1 MVSIGLLAALT
12 ERGLHVQ
19 PFKKG
24 PDYIDPRWLSMAAG
38 RDCHNLDFHIMGRER
53 ILSNFFRYA
62 GGADLSLIEGN
73 MGLFDGQDMQGSDCG
88 AALAALLAAPIV
100 LVVDCLGMARG
111 IVPLI
116 MGHLAFPGGERIAGL
131 ILNNVGTARQE
142 GKIVQA
148 LQHYCP
154 VPILGV
160 LPRDTAVGIEE
171 RHLGLEP
178 AGEREGV
185 AERIQ
190 AISRLVASRV
200 DLPAI
205 MQLARQAE
213 PLSPVTPAPSLPA
226 PRAAPL
232 QVAYVTDQ
240 AFHFYY
246 PENLQ
251 ALRERG
257 IELLPFS
264 LLQGESLPD
273 VAGLYIGGGF
283 PEMFMDALSA
293 NQHLF
298 TRLRQQIADGLP
310 VYAECGGLMVLAEQ
324 LHWEG
329 QSAAL
334 VGGLPIEIRMGK
346 RPQGYGYMVVEGA
359 QKGLWPAFGQ
369 RIACHEFHYSGV
381 SRCGEG
387 VEFAYRVVRGH
398 GIDGERD
405 GLLYR
410 NIFASY
416 AHIHT
421 DGAPGWADFLRRF
434 WQR

>member
-1 MVSIGLLAALT
+1 MVSIGLLAALK
-12 ERGLHVQ
+12 ERGLQVQ

-24 PDYIDPRWLSMAAG
+24 PDYIDPRWLSAAAG
-38 RDCHNLDFHIMGRER
+38 QECHNLDFHIMGRER
-53 ILSNFFRYA
+53 ILSNFFRY
-62 GGADLSLIEGN
+62 GQGADLSLIEGN
-73 MGLFDGQDMQGSDCG
+73 MGLFDGQDLQGADCG

-116 MGHLAFPGGERIAGL
+116 TGHIAFPGGERIAGL
-131 ILNNVGTARQE
+131 LLNNVGSSRQE
-142 GKIVQA
+142 GKIVSA

-154 VPILGV
+154 VPIVGI
-160 LPRDTAVGIEE
+160 LPREAAVGIEE

-178 AGEREGV
+178 AGEREGL
-185 AERIQ
+185 AERIE
-190 AISRLVASRV
+190 AIRHLIASRV
-200 DLPAI
+200 DLEAI
-205 MQLARQAE
+205 VRMARQAG
-213 PLSPVTPAPSLPA
+213 PLSVGAERITEPAQGGARL
-226 PRAAPL
+226 R
-232 QVAYVTDQ
+232 VAYVTDQ

-251 ALRERG
+251 ALREQG
-257 IELLPFS
+257 IELVPFS
-264 LLQGESLPD
+264 LLQGDSLPD

-283 PEMFMDALSA
+283 PEMFMDALSGK
-293 NQHLF
+293 QQLF
-298 TRLRQQIADGLP
+298 AALRQRIQDGLP

-324 LHWEG
+324 MHWEG
-329 QSAAL
+329 ATAAM
-334 VGGLPIEIRMGK
+334 VGALPIDIRMGK
-346 RPQGYGYMVVEGA
+346 RPQGYGYMVVEGNQA
-359 QKGLWPAFGQ
+359 GLWPGLGQ
-369 RIACHEFHYSGV
+369 RVPCHEFHYSRI

-387 VEFAYRVVRGH
+387 VSYAYRVVRGH
-398 GIDGERD
+398 GIDGQRD

-421 DGAPGWADFLRRF
+421 DGAPGWANFLRRF